1 MTVTA
6 ATPVLAQEPVFTPE
20 QLAACGDDP
29 SALCRVVLDWTGGN
43 ELLATISDI
52 LVAKPLKIAVIVA
65 VAWVVNRLAR
75 RAIRRFVE
83 SFEEPALHRR
93 LDVVRDRAPAA
104 LLSTG
109 PVNMRSAQRART
121 IGAVLRSVTTAAVW
135 TVAALMVLAEFD
147 VNLAPLIAGA
157 GIVGVALGF
166 GAQSLVK
173 DFLSGIFMLLEDQ
186 FGVGDVIDCGE
197 ASGVVEGVSLR
208 TTRLRDVE
216 GTVWHVP
223 NGQIVRIGNKS
234 QEWSRAL
241 LDVEVAYDTD
251 LAVAKQ
257 LIKDVADEVWH
268 DPSFSPSVID
278 EPEMWGVERFGPD
291 GIAIRLV
298 VKTRPADQWKVL
310 RELRQRLKVALD
322 EAGVEI
328 PFPQRTV
335 WVRPQGASLP
345 EGDGSPSAAVG
356 IAEHDLDGEPS
367 GGGEVAL
374 GHGHELQ
381 GRDPA

>member
-1 MTVTA
+1 MSVAPVTA
-6 ATPVLAQEPVFTPE
+6 RVLAQAPGFTDE
-20 QLAACGDDP
+20 ELQACGLDP
-29 SALCRVVLDWTGGN
+29 SALCRAVLGATGS
-43 ELLATISDI
+43 ELAAVASDL
-52 LVAKPLKIAVIVA
+52 LVAKPLKIVLIVA
-65 VAWVVNRLAR
+65 VAWFVNRLAR
-75 RAIRRFVE
+75 RGIRRFVA
-83 SFEEPALHRR
+83 SFDGPTLQRTVARVRERSPGAL
-93 LDVVRDRAPAA
+93 LGTGSGSDRA
-104 LLSTG
+104 
-109 PVNMRSAQRART
+109 AQRART
-121 IGAVLRSVTTAAVW
+121 IGAVFHSLTSAAVW
-135 TVAALMVLAEFD
+135 SIAALMVFAEFN
-147 VNLAPLIAGA
+147 VNLGPLIAGA

-186 FGVGDVIDCGE
+186 FGVGDIIDCGE

-223 NGQIVRIGNKS
+223 NGQIVRVGNKS

-251 LAVAKQ
+251 LPAAIT
-257 LIKDVADEVWH
+257 LIKGVADEVWR
-268 DPSFSPSVID
+268 DPELGLSVID
-278 EPEMWGVERFGPD
+278 EPEVWGVERFGPD

-310 RELRQRLKVALD
+310 RELRQRLKAALD
-322 EAGVEI
+322 DAGVEI

-345 EGDGSPSAAVG
+345 DGAPVEPHDQDPPAPAPGPDAVAGGPPDPSPGQSS
-356 IAEHDLDGEPS
+356 ERS
-367 GGGEVAL
+367 
-374 GHGHELQ
+374 
-381 GRDPA
+381 R